1 MIKSIVALIEP
12 QTTAHTPNQP
22 ALRQAIDLAKTQNAK
37 LTVVLCC
44 YELAAELDTLF
55 LKDLVHNSRQPIV
68 QHHENWLKQLL
79 LPYQQELAIEVEV
92 LWHKHVHQALLEQH
106 QRAPFDL
113 LVSQFHPHTA
123 LLFHSLDWH
132 LLHQVPVT
140 TLMVHQAQS
149 LSKMRV
155 LIALD
160 THDAQHNERNQAIM
174 AQAKMLQQHYQAQLT
189 VCHAYPSLA
198 SYTGLGMEPDPML
211 TQAAQTAIAEAH
223 KESCLAFTQAYDI
236 DSVIVREGSAYFVVT
251 ELLANN
257 DFDLLM
263 VGGQHGKGLPGELFY
278 HSFETINDK
287 RPVNL
292 WVQKV

>member
-1 MIKSIVALIEP
+1 MIQSIVALIEP
-12 QTTAHTPNQP
+12 QTTEHSPTQP
-22 ALRQAIDLAKTQNAK
+22 ALRQALDLAKSLQAK

-55 LKDLVHNSRQPIV
+55 LKDLVHNSRQPILRH
-68 QHHENWLKQLL
+68 QENWLKQLL
-79 LPYQQELAIEVEV
+79 LPYQQELAIEAEV
-92 LWHKHVHQALLEQH
+92 LWHKHPHQALLELH
-106 QRAPFDL
+106 KRAPFDL
-113 LVSQFHPHTA
+113 LVSQFHQHSV
-123 LLFHSLDWH
+123 LNFHSLDWH
-132 LLHQVPVT
+132 LLHEVPVT

-149 LSKMRV
+149 LSQMRV

-160 THDAQHNERNQAIM
+160 TQDAQHKTCNQAIM
-174 AQAKMLQQHYQAQLT
+174 AHAKLLQENYQAQLT

-198 SYTGLGMEPDPML
+198 GYTGLGMEPDPLL

-223 KESCLAFTQAYDI
+223 KENCLAFTQAYDI
-236 DSVIVREGSAYFVVT
+236 ESVIVREGSAHYVVT

-263 VGGQHGKGLPGELFY
+263 VGGQQGKGLPGELFY
-278 HSFETINDK
+278 HSYESLNDK

-292 WVQKV
+292 WVQKI

>member
-1 MIKSIVALIEP
+1 MIQSIVALIEP
-12 QTTAHTPNQP
+12 QTSEYMPTQP
-22 ALRQAIDLAKTQNAK
+22 ALRQAIDLAKSVQAK

-55 LKDLVHNSRQPIV
+55 LKDLVHNSRQPILLH
-68 QHHENWLKQLL
+68 QENWLKQLL
-79 LPYQQELAIEVEV
+79 LPHQQELTIEIEV
-92 LWHKHVHQALLEQH
+92 LWHKHPHQALLALH
-106 QRAPFDL
+106 KRAPFDL
-113 LVSQFHPHTA
+113 LVSQFHQHA
-123 LLFHSLDWH
+123 LLSFHSLDWH

-149 LSKMRV
+149 LRQMRV

-160 THDAQHNERNQAIM
+160 TQDPQHEQRNQAIM
-174 AQAKMLQQHYQAQLT
+174 AHAKILQEKYQAQLT

-198 SYTGLGMEPDPML
+198 GYTGLGMEPDPIL
-211 TQAAQTAIAEAH
+211 TQAAQSAIAEAH
-223 KESCLAFTQAYDI
+223 KEKCLAFTQDYNI
-236 DSVIVREGSAYFVVT
+236 ELVIVREGSAYQVVT

-263 VGGQHGKGLPGELFY
+263 VGGQQGKGLPGELFY